1 MKKYPDSPDWW
12 YAVLFVI
19 VLALSFVTIYVWD
32 THLTWWAL
40 IIALLISAVFLVPI
54 AMIQAITNIQS
65 KSLSSFSVSI

>member
-32 THLTWWAL
+32 TYLTWWAL